1 VIITTMS
8 TECVDGNYSEIPENS
23 ASNVRV
29 CSRLSHGYHGHFL
42 GLEAMF
48 ASARRDPLA
57 ALFAFLYLAF
67 VMLFLVME
75 VVFPQP

>member
-1 VIITTMS
+1 
-8 TECVDGNYSEIPENS
+8 
-23 ASNVRV
+23 
-29 CSRLSHGYHGHFL
+29 
-42 GLEAMF
+42 MF